1 MLITTVSSSVP
12 FPGVN
17 SALGCGVFCFHLQFV
32 CRNCLHKRFVLHIA
46 QMCVQC
52 ETENIVVVVLAD
64 AAAAVRHSVVV
75 VADAAAVHHSVVVV
89 ADGAAAWVS
98 HHSVVV
104 VADGAAVHHSVVV
117 VADGA
122 AAWVSHHSVVVVA
135 DGAAA
140 WVSHHSVVVVDGA
153 GHGLGSTSIAL
164 VSRHKSYVVVAV
176 ATAVLYR

>member
-32 CRNCLHKRFVLHIA
+32 CRNCLHKRFVLPIA

-64 AAAAVRHSVVV
+64 AAAA
-75 VADAAAVHHSVVVV
+75 AV
-89 ADGAAAWVS
+89 

-135 DGAAA
+135 DGA
-140 WVSHHSVVVVDGA
+140 